1 MSNYS
6 QIFLHLVFIGAFA
19 FFLLLA
25 SILLKPFRLHKR
37 RPYSTASLKIS
48 YLLYLTIFLAYIY
61 MLLFFS
67 DLQPGV
73 EKGIINFKLSL
84 EYVAFLIA
92 FIAPNIIMLARR
104 KIKTWRVNYNVIFTV
119 MNVVISLYLIVRIF
133 TIEWVFTKSSA

>member
-19 FFLLLA
+19 FFVLLA

-37 RPYSTASLKIS
+37 RPYSTAALKVS
-48 YLLYLTIFLAYIY
+48 YILYLATFLAYIY
-61 MLLFFS
+61 MLLFFF

-84 EYVAFLIA
+84 EYVAFLFA
-92 FIAPNIIMLARR
+92 FVVPNVGMLARR
-104 KIKTWRVNYNVIFTV
+104 KIKTWRVNYNLVFTV
-119 MNVVISLYLIVRIF
+119 INILIVLYLMVRLF
-133 TIEWVFTKSSA
+133 TIDWVFTK

>member
-19 FFLLLA
+19 FFILLA

-37 RPYSTASLKIS
+37 RPYSTAALKVS
-48 YLLYLTIFLAYIY
+48 YLIYLATFLAYIY
-61 MLLFFS
+61 MLLFFY

-84 EYVAFLIA
+84 EYVAFL
-92 FIAPNIIMLARR
+92 FSFVVPNVGMLVRR
-104 KIKTWRVNYNVIFTV
+104 KIKTWRVNYNLIFTV
-119 MNVVISLYLIVRIF
+119 INILILLYLMVRLF
-133 TIEWVFTKSSA
+133 TIDWVFNK

>member
-1 MSNYS
+1 
-6 QIFLHLVFIGAFA
+6 
-19 FFLLLA
+19 
-25 SILLKPFRLHKR
+25 
-37 RPYSTASLKIS
+37 
-48 YLLYLTIFLAYIY
+48 

>member
-19 FFLLLA
+19 FFVLLA

-37 RPYSTASLKIS
+37 RPYSTAALKVS
-48 YLLYLTIFLAYIY
+48 YILYLATFLAYIY
-61 MLLFFS
+61 MLLFFF

-73 EKGIINFKLSL
+73 EKGLINFKLSL

-92 FIAPNIIMLARR
+92 FVVPNVGMLARR
-104 KIKTWRVNYNVIFTV
+104 KIKTWRVNYNLIFTV
-119 MNVVISLYLIVRIF
+119 INILIVLYLMVRLF
-133 TIEWVFTKSSA
+133 TIDWVFTK

>member
-19 FFLLLA
+19 FFVLLA

-37 RPYSTASLKIS
+37 RPYSTAALKVS
-48 YLLYLTIFLAYIY
+48 YLIYLATFLAYIY
-61 MLLFFS
+61 MLLFFY

-84 EYVAFLIA
+84 EYVAFL
-92 FIAPNIIMLARR
+92 FSFVVPNVGMLARR
-104 KIKTWRVNYNVIFTV
+104 KIKTWRVNYNLIFTV
-119 MNVVISLYLIVRIF
+119 INVLIILYLMVRLF
-133 TIEWVFTKSSA
+133 TIDWVFTK